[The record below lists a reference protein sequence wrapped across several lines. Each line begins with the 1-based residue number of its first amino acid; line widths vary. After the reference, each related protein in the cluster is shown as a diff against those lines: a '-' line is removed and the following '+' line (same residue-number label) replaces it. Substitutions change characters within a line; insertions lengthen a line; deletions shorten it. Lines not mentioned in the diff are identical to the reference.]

1 MSFFKA
7 LPIFISAVLIPAVT
21 LAGPSFSKSKKIL
34 TTQVYADHQSSFY
47 CGCDYSLKPKPN
59 SSKKRL
65 TPDWKSC
72 GYEPR
77 KQPKRA
83 SRIEWEHVMSA
94 WEFGHQLQCW
104 QDGGRKACRKNAQF
118 KAMEA
123 DMHNLVPAVGE
134 VNGDRSNFRFNMIAG
149 EPRAYG
155 ACDVEIDFKAR
166 VAEPAPHIRGDVAR
180 TYFYMADRYK
190 VRLSKKQRQLFEAWA
205 KSDPVD
211 AWELERNRR
220 IAAKQGNYNRFVGTE

>member
-1 MSFFKA
+1 MNINLKTTA
-7 LPIFISAVLIPAVT
+7 CLLAVLTTTTAH
-21 LAGPSFSKSKKIL
+21 AGPSFSKSKKIL
-34 TTQVYADHQSSFY
+34 ASKVYADHQVSFY
-47 CGCDYSLKPKPN
+47 CGCDYSLQPKPG

-65 TPDWKSC
+65 TPDWSSC

-77 KQPKRA
+77 KQAKRA
-83 SRIEWEHVMSA
+83 SRIEWEHVVPA
-94 WEFGHQLQCW
+94 WELGHQLQCW

-123 DMHNLVPAVGE
+123 DMHNLVPAIGE

-180 TYFYMADRYK
+180 TYYYMAEQHGLRI
-190 VRLSKKQRQLFEAWA
+190 SKKQRQLFDAWA
-205 KSDPVD
+205 KGDPVD
-211 AWELERNRR
+211 AWEKRRNDR
-220 IAAKQGNYNRFVGTE
+220 IAEIQGNRNRFVE